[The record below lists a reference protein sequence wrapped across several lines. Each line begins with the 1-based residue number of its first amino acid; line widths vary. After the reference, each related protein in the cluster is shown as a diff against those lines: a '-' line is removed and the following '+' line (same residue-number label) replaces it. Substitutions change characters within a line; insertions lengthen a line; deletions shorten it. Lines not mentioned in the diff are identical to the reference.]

1 MFNPDVDDS
10 EQLNPGEDGSGYYN
24 KLADS
29 PELGRY
35 NEGLITANKGFT
47 DEQDKRATLLT
58 KTPTKQNVE
67 IIEEQFSK
75 KGTPK
80 RRTQKTPS
88 KLRFNVTETQPSPA
102 TKKSHTT
109 KHTRSASTGQQ
120 YIQPSPP
127 PSPKFKHPY
136 QQLKGGDIMDDNAA
150 EKSTGYM
157 NISVDGS
164 PRLNNNV
171 DMSKVSSSDS
181 PVHVDMTSPVSSFFK
196 EALQSTPLT
205 KQSGPSIG
213 AVNPSFT
220 VATNN
225 NSVLTE
231 APVSMVTA
239 HGTSHI
245 WGVSPQKLVQQE
257 NNNPAPI
264 SEWIV
269 SNELREKFTAQ
280 FRDLKPEN
288 GLLYGKCYGIKFI
301 IKLSYLLLFSQHLPL
316 YVYYMCCVC
325 ILTLHVILFVA

>member
-1 MFNPDVDDS
+1 MIFYKASAVFAFVMFNPDVDDS
-10 EQLNPGEDGSGYYN
+10 EPLNPGEDGSGYYN

-29 PELGRY
+29 PEPSRY
-35 NEGLITANKGFT
+35 NEGIITANKGFS
-47 DEQDKRATLLT
+47 DGEDRRAALIT
-58 KTPTKQNVE
+58 KTPTKQN
-67 IIEEQFSK
+67 IEVADEQFSK

-80 RRTQKTPS
+80 RKTQKTPS

-136 QQLKGGDIMDDNAA
+136 QQLRGGDTMDHDDA
-150 EKSTGYM
+150 EKLTGYM

-164 PRLNNNV
+164 PQLNNN
-171 DMSKVSSSDS
+171 SKVASSDS
-181 PVHVDMTSPVSSFFK
+181 PVHVDMMSPVSSFFK

-205 KQSGPSIG
+205 KQSGPGSLTAI
-213 AVNPSFT
+213 NPSFT
-220 VATNN
+220 VASAN
-225 NSVLTE
+225 NSTVTE
-231 APVSMVTA
+231 TPVSMVTA

-245 WGVSPQKLVQQE
+245 WGMSPQKPVQQE
-257 NNNPAPI
+257 SNNVAPN

-269 SNELREKFTAQ
+269 SAELREKFTTQ

-288 GLLYGKCYGIKFI
+288 GLLYGECYG
-301 IKLSYLLLFSQHLPL
+301 LLVLWYRVYHCYCFSTSVPASLLQVL
-316 YVYYMCCVC
+316 CV
-325 ILTLHVILFVA
+325 